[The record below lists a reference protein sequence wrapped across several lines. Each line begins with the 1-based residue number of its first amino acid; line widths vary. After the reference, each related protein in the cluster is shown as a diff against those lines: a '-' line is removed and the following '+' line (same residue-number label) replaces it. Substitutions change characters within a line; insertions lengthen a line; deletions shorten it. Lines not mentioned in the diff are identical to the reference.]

1 MVDPT
6 EFDQIRTAVAEL
18 RNSFIGGADDEAE
31 RELFAK
37 LWPYQDADI

>member
-6 EFDQIRTAVAEL
+6 EFDQILTAVTEL
-18 RNSFIGGADDEAE
+18 RNSFIEDADDKTE

-37 LWPYQDADI
+37 LWP